1 MKRLFFCQVTVG
13 LAAGI
18 FFAVACAD
26 SVRYVFDSS
35 HTFPSFEADHFGG
48 MSVWRG
54 KVNHTE
60 GMAVLDREA
69 GTGTI
74 DVTMDMTTIDFG
86 HDRMNQEAHEEILH
100 VAEFPTATYQGRL
113 VSFENGIPTRVEGT
127 LMIHGVSKPVDLEI
141 TSFICK
147 PHWRTQVERCGADA
161 TAMINRADFGL
172 TRDLDL
178 GFFPEVKL
186 LISVEGVRQD

>member
-1 MKRLFFCQVTVG
+1 MKRLTLCQFTVG
-13 LAAGI
+13 LAAGVVA
-18 FFAVACAD
+18 AVACAEP
-26 SVRYVFDSS
+26 VTYVFDSS

-48 MSVWRG
+48 MSIWRG

-60 GMAVLDREA
+60 GMAILDREA
-69 GTGTI
+69 GTGAI

-86 HDRMNQEAHEEILH
+86 HERMNQEAYDKILH
-100 VAEFPTATYQGRL
+100 VADFPTATYQGHL
-113 VSFENGIPTRVEGT
+113 VDFENGSPTHIEGT
-127 LMIHGVSKPVDLEI
+127 LTLHGVSKPVDLEI
-141 TSFICK
+141 TSFMCK
-147 PHWRTQVERCGADA
+147 PHWATHVERCGASA

-172 TRDLDL
+172 IRDLNL